1 MPIYEFCC
9 PACGVKERL
18 LKMKDSKLKQIT
30 CDECGRLMIKIPSA
44 SSFELKGGG
53 WYDSGYT
60 KSS

>member
-18 LKMKDSKLKQIT
+18 LKIEDSKLKQLT
-30 CDECGRLMIKIPSA
+30 CDECGRLMIKIPSV

-60 KSS
+60 KS